1 MGVTDLVSSDPK
13 VQRKMTTLK
22 GHLVWT
28 KTTTLHS
35 TLLPV
40 IYRDIR
46 VLKREEQHVVV
57 TVGLWNRIPKTIKLA
72 ASASAL

>member
-13 VQRKMTTLK
+13 VQRKMKTLK

-40 IYRDIR
+40 IYKDRG
-46 VLKREEQHVVV
+46 VLKRKEHHVRINSGLIEQG
-57 TVGLWNRIPKTIKLA
+57 TKPF
-72 ASASAL
+72 S